1 MMYNQQCMDV
11 SYVARVWTPSRLLAL
26 RRRDTDRKEAGIQA
40 LTYSQIR
47 DNIPYMK
54 NIRLETTSIDRLIAQ
69 RLKGLRAERG
79 WSLDE
84 LARRSNV
91 SRATLS
97 RLENAEVSPTASVL
111 GKLCAAYGL
120 TMSRLMHLVED
131 DFVPLV
137 RRSEQFVWTDPT
149 IGFQR
154 RSVSPPAQALA
165 AEVLEC
171 ELEPGTHITY
181 DRPPRSG
188 LEHHLLL
195 IEGQLE
201 VSIEGQTYHLRPGD
215 CLRYQLFGPSAFAT
229 PEECPARYILFIL

>member
-1 MMYNQQCMDV
+1 MEN
-11 SYVARVWTPSRLLAL
+11 
-26 RRRDTDRKEAGIQA
+26 
-40 LTYSQIR
+40 TYS
-47 DNIPYMK
+47 D
-54 NIRLETTSIDRLIAQ
+54 TTSIDQRIAQ
-69 RLKGLRAERG
+69 RLKDLRAERG

-120 TMSRLMHLVED
+120 TMSRLMHMVED

-137 RRSEQFVWTDPT
+137 RRSSQAVWTDQT
-149 IGFQR
+149 NGFRR
-154 RSVSPPAQALA
+154 RSVSPPAQPLA

-171 ELEPGTHITY
+171 ELAPNTYITY
-181 DRPPRSG
+181 DQPPRPG

-195 IEGQLE
+195 LEGQLE
-201 VSIEGQTYHLRPGD
+201 VSVGGQTYDLRPGD
-215 CLRYQLFGPSAFAT
+215 CLRYLLFGPSAFTT
-229 PEECPARYILFIL
+229 PEQCSARYLLVIL

>member
-1 MMYNQQCMDV
+1 MEN
-11 SYVARVWTPSRLLAL
+11 
-26 RRRDTDRKEAGIQA
+26 
-40 LTYSQIR
+40 TYS
-47 DNIPYMK
+47 D
-54 NIRLETTSIDRLIAQ
+54 TTPIDRLIAQ
-69 RLKGLRAERG
+69 RLKSLRAERG

-97 RLENAEVSPTASVL
+97 RFENAEVSPTASVL
-111 GKLCAAYGL
+111 GKLCTVYGL

-137 RRSEQFVWTDPT
+137 RQSAQLVWVDQTV
-149 IGFQR
+149 GFRR
-154 RSVSPPAQALA
+154 RSVSPPAHGLA

-171 ELEPGTHITY
+171 ELEPGMRITY
-181 DRPPRSG
+181 DGPPRSG

-195 IEGQLE
+195 IEGRLE
-201 VSIEGQTYHLRPGD
+201 VSVDGRSYDLRPGD

-229 PEECPARYILFIL
+229 PEHCSAKYILVIV